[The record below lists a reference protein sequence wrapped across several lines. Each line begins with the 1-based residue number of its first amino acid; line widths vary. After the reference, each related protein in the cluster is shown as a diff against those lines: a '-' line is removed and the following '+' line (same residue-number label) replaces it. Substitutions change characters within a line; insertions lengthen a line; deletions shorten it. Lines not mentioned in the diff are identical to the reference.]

1 MKTAHDPEIAGQYYA
16 FTEGG
21 PIRRRWHL
29 NKLRLFQLA
38 GVARSDRILD
48 AGCGAGNLVV
58 ELAPYCRLIV
68 GLDYHHGRLAFASK
82 RGQGAHVEGSIDR
95 LPFEEGTFDKVFCL
109 EVLEHVERPVV
120 SAALEEF
127 RRVLKPGGRL
137 LITTPNYRS
146 LWPAIEFLLYGLRLV
161 PHMPGGDHIT
171 KYHRHALEQDVA
183 AARFRLLRSG
193 SFNHLSPFVAPL
205 SDNWAERLS
214 RWERRASPPAGH
226 LLYCLSE
233 KA

>member
-1 MKTAHDPEIAGQYYA
+1 MKRAYDPEIAGQYYA
-16 FTEGG
+16 FMEGG
-21 PIRRRWHL
+21 AIRRRWHL
-29 NKLRLFQLA
+29 NKLRLFELA
-38 GVARSDRILD
+38 GVAGADRVLD

-58 ELAPYCRLIV
+58 EIAPHCQSSI

-82 RGQGAHVEGSIDR
+82 RGRGAYVEGSIDR
-95 LPFEEGTFDKVFCL
+95 LPFGEGTFDKVFCL

-120 SAALEEF
+120 SDALEEF
-127 RRVLKPGGRL
+127 RRVLKPGGQL

-171 KYHRHALEQDVA
+171 KYHRRALERAVA
-183 AARFRLLRSG
+183 AAHFRLLRSG
-193 SFNHLSPFVAPL
+193 SFNHLSPFVASL
-205 SDNWAERLS
+205 SDDWAERLY
-214 RWERRASPPAGH
+214 RWELRTNPPAGH
-226 LLYCLSE
+226 LLYCLGE